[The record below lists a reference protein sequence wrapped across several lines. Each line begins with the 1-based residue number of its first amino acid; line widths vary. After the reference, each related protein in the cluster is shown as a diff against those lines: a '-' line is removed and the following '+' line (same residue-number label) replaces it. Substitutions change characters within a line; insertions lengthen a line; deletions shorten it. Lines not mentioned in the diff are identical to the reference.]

1 MLHALWV
8 LTLSL
13 ALAVPAV
20 QWAAKAGSGWDP
32 DGGAQTEAGSQWDP
46 DGGAQTEAGSRWDPN
61 G

>member
-13 ALAVPAV
+13 ALAVPAF

-32 DGGAQTEAGSQWDP
+32 NGGAQTEAG
-46 DGGAQTEAGSRWDPN
+46 GLWDPN